1 MNPVDLSVYGIIDP
15 AVTGRDDMP
24 DRVKAALGSGLT
36 LLQYRDKAG
45 STADMVAAARNLK
58 AAMAGH
64 SVPLL
69 INDRVDVALAAGADG
84 VHIGQTDMTPQDARA
99 LLGPSAIIG
108 LTIKSAAD
116 VDRAPIDLIDYAC
129 IGGVFVTTSKD
140 NPSPPVG
147 LDGLTHM
154 ADRLRARGARFPIG
168 AIAGINADNAASV
181 MQAGADGVA
190 VISALFAADD
200 ISAAARDLATSVTHG
215 RRGRLDG
222 AEVRP

>member
-24 DRVKAALGSGLT
+24 DRVKAALGSGLS

-45 STADMVAAARNLK
+45 GTAEMIAAARTLK
-58 AAMAGH
+58 GVLSDSA
-64 SVPLL
+64 VPLL
-69 INDRVDVALAAGADG
+69 INDRVDVALAAGAHG
-84 VHIGQTDMTPQDARA
+84 VHIGQSDMIPEDARR

-108 LTIKSAAD
+108 LTIKTADD
-116 VDRAPIDLIDYAC
+116 VDRAPLDLIDYAC
-129 IGGVFVTTSKD
+129 IGGVFVTSSKD

-147 LDGLTHM
+147 LDGLRLM
-154 ADRLRARGARFPIG
+154 AERLRARGARFPIG
-168 AIAGINADNAASV
+168 AIAGITANNAGSV
-181 MQAGADGVA
+181 MAAGADGVA

-200 ISAAARDLATSVTHG
+200 IATAARDLATAVATG
-215 RRGRLDG
+215 RRNGADS